1 MRRVVTA
8 RDAVHESSGVR
19 ILKVSHHT
27 YFFFSF
33 FLMTEDCD
41 IGLANGCG
49 EKCMLF
55 ITYTKVV
62 SLIYNILGLQFGHI
76 STFIWSFFLFG
87 E

>member
-1 MRRVVTA
+1 MQFTKVQ
-8 RDAVHESSGVR
+8 GVR

-55 ITYTKVV
+55 ITYEG
-62 SLIYNILGLQFGHI
+62 SLVYYIYILGLQFGHI